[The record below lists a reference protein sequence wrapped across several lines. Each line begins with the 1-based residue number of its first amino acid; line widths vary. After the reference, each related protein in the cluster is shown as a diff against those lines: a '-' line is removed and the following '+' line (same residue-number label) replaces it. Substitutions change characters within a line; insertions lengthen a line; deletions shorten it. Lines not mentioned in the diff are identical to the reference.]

1 VKARTL
7 VAVEHMMNARIL
19 VLALLCGC
27 SVTGPTDREIIG
39 VRAADP
45 ALVESYRPIYAAVEA
60 CVGRYGNFDSVRWW
74 VADMIMIDGAAKSGR
89 IEFPSDVIIHVSR
102 VETLTTIRHEMVHH
116 IMQIGNQL
124 HDANGDVPCEVGA
137 IS

>member
-1 VKARTL
+1 
-7 VAVEHMMNARIL
+7 M

-27 SVTGPTDREIIG
+27 SITGTIDREVIG
-39 VRAADP
+39 ARAANP
-45 ALVESYRPIYAAVEA
+45 TLVESYRPIYGDVEA
-60 CVGRYGNFDSVRWW
+60 CLGRHGNFGSVRWW
-74 VADMIMIDGAAKSGR
+74 VADMIMIDGAAVSGR